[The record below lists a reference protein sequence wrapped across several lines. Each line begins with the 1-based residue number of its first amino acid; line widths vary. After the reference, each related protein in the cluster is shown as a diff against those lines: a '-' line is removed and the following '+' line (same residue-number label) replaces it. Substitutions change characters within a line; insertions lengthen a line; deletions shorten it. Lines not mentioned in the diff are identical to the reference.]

1 MKQMKQLLF
10 LLLMALITTTA
21 YADKSNKA
29 VGKSKT
35 IKPKLP
41 QQEQTV
47 MPANN
52 PASNDTA
59 WHGTDKENPYGFREY
74 DTRTR
79 RYMPVDPSQR
89 PSPFGNNPYQNTT
102 NKPIKAEDIKQDK

>member
-1 MKQMKQLLF
+1 MSIMQQYEHLPKPKKNNMKQLLF
-10 LLLMALITTTA
+10 LLLLAAITTTA
-21 YADKSNKA
+21 YADKNHKA
-29 VGKSKT
+29 EAKNKT

-59 WHGTDKENPYGFREY
+59 WQGTGKENAYLVLPDFPQGIRK
-74 DTRTR
+74 R
-79 RYMPVDPSQR
+79 
-89 PSPFGNNPYQNTT
+89 
-102 NKPIKAEDIKQDK
+102 